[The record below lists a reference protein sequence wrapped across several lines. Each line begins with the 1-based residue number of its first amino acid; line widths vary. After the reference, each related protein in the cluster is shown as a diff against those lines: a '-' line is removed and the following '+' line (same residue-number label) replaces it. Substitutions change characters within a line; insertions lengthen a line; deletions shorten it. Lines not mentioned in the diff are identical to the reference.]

1 MKASISWLRTYVD
14 IQMAAEPLAQAL
26 TMAGL
31 EVDAMYDRYAYLTSV
46 VVGRI
51 AEIQAH
57 PNADKLRLCTV
68 DTGGKSYRVV
78 CGAPNAAVD
87 MLAPLA
93 LPGTVFIDGTE
104 LAVSTIRGERS
115 EGMLCSELEL
125 GLGLD
130 TSGLMV
136 LDGALTPG
144 MPISQALK
152 LSDMVFDIDLTPNRP
167 DCLSIIGIARE
178 IAAIQGNTIT
188 VPAIQLPE
196 GQGDINTY
204 TSVTIDAP
212 DHCPRYG
219 ARLITDIKVAPSAFW
234 LQDRLLS
241 VGLRPINN
249 LVDITNFVMLE
260 TGQPLH
266 AFDFDTLAENRIVVR
281 TADEG
286 EKFTT
291 LDEKE
296 RRMSAETVMICDG
309 EKAVGIGGVMGGMN
323 SEITKDTTRVLI
335 EGAYFNPVSIRKTAK
350 RLALNTDA
358 AHRFE
363 RGVDPGGTLRAIDRA
378 AELMVQA
385 GQGKLIRGIIDQAH
399 NVPRPPVIDLQVS
412 STNRALGTNLSQMEI
427 ADLLNGIDFRT
438 IPTDED
444 TLRVETPSFRVDVS
458 RPQDLMEE
466 VARRWGYDNIPTTF
480 AAIPADSGL
489 APKVLVQRQRIRDLL
504 AGLGFAE
511 AVNYSFIHKDSCD
524 RLRFREDDVRRNMVE
539 LLNPLTE
546 DQSVLRSSLIPG
558 LLEAMQ
564 RNVSKQSKTLKLFE
578 IGKTFISQGRDRL
591 PLESDMLVGLWTGDR
606 LTPGWYSK
614 PESCDFFD
622 LKGIVESL
630 LEGLQVTDSAF
641 TRLAT
646 DQTTFT
652 AGGATA
658 QIRIK
663 GKTVG
668 IIGEIH
674 PEVLSVYNLKQT
686 AYVFEIELDRL
697 IDQIPHAIFARPLP
711 KFPSTSRDATLIV
724 DQDIESDVILSTV
737 RRLDQQLVEDIQ
749 LFDIFKGEP
758 VPEDRKSVSFRIIY
772 RSDEKTLEDDTVNR
786 IHKKI
791 TDGLVTQFNADLP
804 T

>member
-1 MKASISWLRTYVD
+1 MKASISWLRTYID
-14 IQMAAEPLAQAL
+14 IQMEAEPLAHAL

-31 EVDAMYDRYAYLTSV
+31 EVDATYDRYEYLTTV

-51 AEIQAH
+51 AAVEAH
-57 PNADKLRLCTV
+57 PNADTLRLCTV
-68 DTGGKSYRVV
+68 DTGAKSYRVV

-93 LPGTVFIDGTE
+93 LPGTKFIDGTE
-104 LAVSTIRGERS
+104 LAVSTIRGETS
-115 EGMLCSELEL
+115 QGMLCSELEL

-130 TSGLMV
+130 AGGLMV

-144 MPISQALK
+144 MPINQALK

-178 IAAIQGNTIT
+178 IAAIQGNKITIPT
-188 VPAIQLPE
+188 IQLPE
-196 GQGDINTY
+196 GQGDINSY
-204 TSVTIDAP
+204 TSVTIEAP
-212 DHCPRYG
+212 DHCPHYG
-219 ARLITDIKVAPSAFW
+219 ARLLTDIKVAPSPFW

-281 TADEG
+281 TAGEG

-291 LDEKE
+291 LDQKE
-296 RRMSAETVMICDG
+296 RCMDTETVMIYDG
-309 EKAVGIGGVMGGMN
+309 EKAVGIGGIMGGMN
-323 SEITKDTTRVLI
+323 SEITQDTTRVLI
-335 EGAYFNPVSIRKTAK
+335 EGAFFNPVTVRKTAK

-358 AHRFE
+358 AHRYE

-378 AELMVQA
+378 AELMVQT
-385 GQGKLIRGIIDQAH
+385 GGGKLIQGVIYENHHA
-399 NVPRPPVIDLQVS
+399 PRPPVIDLQIS
-412 STNRALGTNLSQMEI
+412 ATNRTLGTDLSLMEI
-427 ADLLNGIDFRT
+427 ADLLNGIEFNTTPID
-438 IPTDED
+438 DD
-444 TLRVETPSFRVDVS
+444 TLRVETPSFRVDVC

-480 AAIPADSGL
+480 AAIPADSGI

-504 AGLGFAE
+504 AGMGFAE
-511 AVNYSFIHKDSCD
+511 TINYSFIRQDSCD
-524 RLRFREDDVRRNMVE
+524 RLRFKGDDPRRNMVK

-564 RNVSKQSKTLKLFE
+564 RNISKQSKALKMFE
-578 IGKTFISQGRDRL
+578 IGKTFISQGQDVL
-591 PLESDMLVGLWTGDR
+591 PAESDMLAGLWTGDR

-614 PESCDFFD
+614 PQSCDFFD
-622 LKGIVESL
+622 LKGSVESL
-630 LEGLQVTDSAF
+630 LEGLQITDTAF
-641 TRLAT
+641 TRLGA

-652 AGGATA
+652 TGGATA
-658 QIRIK
+658 KIRIEN
-663 GKTVG
+663 KTVG
-668 IIGEIH
+668 IIGQVH
-674 PEVLSVYNLKQT
+674 PDVLSAYGLKQT
-686 AYVFEIELDRL
+686 AYVFEIDLNLL
-697 IDQIPHAIFARPLP
+697 IDQIPDAVFARPLP

-724 DQDIESDVILSTV
+724 NQDIESDTIVSAV
-737 RRLDQQLVEDIQ
+737 RQLDRQLVEEVQ
-749 LFDIFKGEP
+749 LFDIFKGAP

-772 RSDEKTLEDDTVNR
+772 RSDEKTLEDDTVNQL
-786 IHKKI
+786 HKEI

>member
-1 MKASISWLRTYVD
+1 MKVSISWLSTYVD
-14 IQMAAEPLAQAL
+14 IQMEAEPLAHEL

-31 EVDAMYDRYAYLTSV
+31 EVDAVYDRYEYLNSV

-51 AEIQAH
+51 AEVEAH
-57 PNADKLRLCTV
+57 PKADKLKLCRV
-68 DTGGKSYRVV
+68 ETGDQSHHVV
-78 CGAPNAAVD
+78 CGAPNAAVG

-93 LPGTVFIDGTE
+93 LPGTEFIDGTI
-104 LAVSTIRGERS
+104 LGISTIRGETS

-130 TSGLMV
+130 ASGLMV
-136 LDGALTPG
+136 LDSALEPG
-144 MPISQALK
+144 LPINQALG

-167 DCLSIIGIARE
+167 DCLSIVGIARE
-178 IAAIQGNTIT
+178 IAAIQGNTISI
-188 VPAIQLPE
+188 PSIQLPE
-196 GQGDINTY
+196 GEGDINAL

-219 ARLITDIKVAPSAFW
+219 ARLITDIKVGPSPFW

-281 TADEG
+281 TAEEG

-296 RRMSAETVMICDG
+296 RDMSAETVMICDG

-323 SEITKDTTRVLI
+323 SEITDTTTRVLI
-335 EGAYFNPVSIRKTAK
+335 EGAYFNPVSVRKTAK

-363 RGVDPGGTLRAIDRA
+363 RGVDPDGTMRAIDRA
-378 AELMVQA
+378 AELMVQT
-385 GQGKLIRGIIDQAH
+385 GQGILVRGAIDETYD
-399 NVPRPPVIDLQVS
+399 VPKAPVIDLQVS
-412 STNRALGTNLSQMEI
+412 ATNRALGTDLTQKEI
-427 ADLLNGIDFRT
+427 ADLLEGIAFKTSVKDN
-438 IPTDED
+438 D
-444 TLRVETPSFRVDVS
+444 TLSVVTPSFRVDVS

-480 AAIPADSGL
+480 AAIPADSGR
-489 APKVLVQRQRIRDLL
+489 APKELVQRQRIRDML
-504 AGLGFAE
+504 AGLGLAE

-524 RLRFREDDVRRNMVE
+524 RLRLKDNDARRNVVE

-564 RNVSKQSKTLKLFE
+564 RNISKQSKTLKIFE
-578 IGKTFISQGRDRL
+578 IGKTFISNGRDAL
-591 PLESDMLVGLWTGDR
+591 PAESDMLAGLWTGDQAN
-606 LTPGWYSK
+606 PGWYGK
-614 PESCDFFD
+614 PSSCDFYD

-630 LEGLQVTDSAF
+630 LNGLQISNAAF
-641 TRLAT
+641 TRTEIDQAT
-646 DQTTFT
+646 YTR
-652 AGGATA
+652 GGTSA
-658 QIRIK
+658 QIQLDGR
-663 GKTVG
+663 TVG

-674 PEVLSVYNLKQT
+674 ADVLAAYGLKQT
-686 AYVFEIELDRL
+686 AFVFEIELDPL
-697 IDQIPHAIFARPLP
+697 IEQIPDAIYAQPLP

-724 DQDIESDVILSTV
+724 EQDLESNVILSTI
-737 RRLDQQLVEDIQ
+737 RQLDQKLVEDVQ
-749 LFDIFKGEP
+749 LFDVFTGKP

-772 RSDEKTLEDDTVNR
+772 RSDEKTLEDETVNHL
-786 IHKKI
+786 HKEI
-791 TDGLVTQFNADLP
+791 TDGLVAKFKADLP
-804 T
+804 A